1 METPVKRVLLIDS
14 HPLMLE
20 ALRRVAI
27 SVWPKIHA
35 VEVDELSKIESGC
48 RFGAAVDLVV
58 MDPDLRGAIGL
69 AALIMIRQRLPNT
82 PVIVYTSRADDQIV
96 QLSRAHGAAA
106 YLHKS
111 ARLVELTDCLNT
123 VAGGA
128 QRFPVLKGSRGHED
142 LTAMRKR
149 LDGLTSTQLKVL
161 LNIADGRLNKQVA
174 ATLNVSEAA
183 IKGHM
188 TAIFRKLGVQN
199 RSQAI
204 LAVRPLLAEGV
215 AA

>member
-1 METPVKRVLLIDS
+1 
-14 HPLMLE
+14 
-20 ALRRVAI
+20 
-27 SVWPKIHA
+27 
-35 VEVDELSKIESGC
+35 
-48 RFGAAVDLVV
+48 
-58 MDPDLRGAIGL
+58 
-69 AALIMIRQRLPNT
+69 
-82 PVIVYTSRADDQIV
+82 
-96 QLSRAHGAAA
+96 
-106 YLHKS
+106 
-111 ARLVELTDCLNT
+111 
-123 VAGGA
+123 
-128 QRFPVLKGSRGHED
+128 
-142 LTAMRKR
+142 